1 MMTAE
6 RARAPQAPGRLGAA
20 VPAGELLAYLER
32 LRSWRGER
40 RNELDRIDDAATRA
54 RDADTYV
61 EDLKL
66 AWTMWQSVTDR
77 LTQLETVWDSGRV
90 GPQQREEMARLIWG
104 AGSAGPGG
112 IGLSLVEAARLSDA
126 LTAALR
132 ARLSF
137 DPVAADVAAR
147 IAATR
152 ASLRRSADQLAS
164 SRIVRPSEMPDL
176 ERLGRRLEDLAV
188 RATQGA
194 DVTGPFAVVEA
205 EAARAE
211 RDLIVREATH
221 RDLGRDYRA
230 TLERRRELEAREEE
244 LRRLVARVTA
254 AVLPPPKLAVPDVER
269 LGRVPQ
275 TREAL
280 DGYRARLERV
290 AAALAQAERAYT
302 TALAEP
308 DELRG
313 RLDAFAA
320 KAAARGL
327 SGETVVGAAYD
338 AAHEVLSRSPVPVAE
353 ARSRLHVYSRLL
365 DEPRQSGG
373 GNRS

>member
-6 RARAPQAPGRLGAA
+6 RVAAPPAPGRLGAA

-32 LRSWRGER
+32 LRNWRAAR
-40 RNELDRIDDAATRA
+40 KSELDRIDDATTRA
-54 RDADTYV
+54 RDAETYV

-66 AWTMWQSVTDR
+66 AWVMWQSVTDR
-77 LTQLETVWDSGRV
+77 LTQLEKVWDSGRV
-90 GPQQREEMARLIWG
+90 GAQQREEMSRLIWA
-104 AGSAGPGG
+104 AGSVGAGG

-152 ASLRRSADQLAS
+152 AGLRRSADQLAS

-176 ERLGRRLEDLAV
+176 DRLSRRLEDLAV

-211 RDLIVREATH
+211 RDLIVREASH

-230 TLERRRELEAREEE
+230 TLERRRELEAREEA
-244 LRRLVARVTA
+244 LRRLVARVVL
-254 AVLPPPKLAVPDVER
+254 AVVPPPKLAVPDVER

-280 DGYRARLERV
+280 DSYRARLEKV
-290 AAALAQAERAYT
+290 AAALAQAEQAYT
-302 TALAEP
+302 AALAEP
-308 DELRG
+308 DELRA
-313 RLDAFAA
+313 RLQGFAA

-327 SGETVVGAAYD
+327 AGRTVVGAAYD
-338 AAHEVLSRSPVPVAE
+338 AAQEVLSQSPVPVAE

-365 DEPRQSGG
+365 NEPQESGG